1 MVGLRV
7 GVEVRATTTALT
19 AAMATLPWM
28 APERILLD
36 EHRSLLLVSTS
47 FADPG
52 EACSYAER
60 RVRKSAT
67 GLGLDL
73 IVLSTEAFPAV
84 VDLRGGAADRLD
96 DRQS

>member
-1 MVGLRV
+1 MAGRRV
-7 GVEVRATTTALT
+7 GVELRAPMGAVT

-28 APERILLD
+28 APERIILD
-36 EHRSLLLVSTS
+36 DDRCLLLVSTS

-52 EACSYAER
+52 EACAYAER

-73 IVLSTEAFPAV
+73 VVLSTEAFPAPA
-84 VDLRGGAADRLD
+84 DLRADPLD
-96 DRQS
+96 DRRA